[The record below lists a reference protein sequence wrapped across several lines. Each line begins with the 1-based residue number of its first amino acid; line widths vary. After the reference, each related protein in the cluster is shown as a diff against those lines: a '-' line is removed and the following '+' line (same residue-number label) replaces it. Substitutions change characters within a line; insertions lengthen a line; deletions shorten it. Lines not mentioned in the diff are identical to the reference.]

1 MKACTTLLVTALALT
16 FAAGAVDLTE
26 PITVSNVRFSQDR
39 ATQRVT
45 VNYELANQGEPAWV
59 AMDVLTNGVS
69 IGMQHV
75 SSVSGDIS
83 RYGLDMVGRGP
94 VADDGLEKTIV
105 WDAHRD
111 WYGNL
116 GSNVMV
122 EVSAWYTNSPPGVYM
137 VVDLSEG
144 PAAVRYPLLFTTRI
158 PDPTDLSCVSN
169 KLWLRYITAGT
180 FTQGSPETEAGRD
193 TTGRETQHQV
203 TLTKP
208 FYAGV
213 FELTR
218 AQYRLVM
225 GSDPGNGET
234 MTCPLNK
241 VKFYDFVGTN
251 INPAASNTVV
261 AGTFLA
267 KIREKTGL
275 LLNMPTDAQWE
286 YACRAGTTTPYNVET
301 NATVTLDDL
310 AWYSKNA
317 SNKVHPVGQKR
328 PNAWGLYD
336 MHGNVLEF
344 CRERLNT
351 SLGSGARTDPL
362 NMWGGS
368 GFVIRGGVFSEGA
381 GDCRSARRGWRAP
394 SETDPSSTWYGGS
407 GQNDGFRLWLTV
419 E

>member
-1 MKACTTLLVTALALT
+1 MKACTILIGATLALA

-26 PITVSNVRFSQDR
+26 PLAVSNVRFTQDR
-39 ATQRVT
+39 TTQLVT

-59 AMDVLTNGVS
+59 ALDVLTNGVS

-75 SSVSGDIS
+75 NAVSGDIS
-83 RYGLDMVGRGP
+83 RSGLDMAGRGP

-111 WYGNL
+111 WHGNL
-116 GSNVMV
+116 GSNVTV

-144 PAAVRYPLLFTTRI
+144 TAAERYPVSLTTTV

-169 KLWLRYITAGT
+169 KLWLRYVSPGM
-180 FTQGSPETEAGRD
+180 FTQGSPETETGRD
-193 TTGRETQHQV
+193 TKREVQHEV

-234 MTCPLNK
+234 LTCPVNK
-241 VKFYDFVGTN
+241 VKFFDFVGTN
-251 INPAASNTVV
+251 INPTVSNTVA

-267 KIREKTGL
+267 KIREKSGL
-275 LLNMPTDAQWE
+275 LLNLPTDAQWE
-286 YACRAGTTTPYNVET
+286 YACRAGTATPYNVET
-301 NATVTLDDL
+301 NAIVMIDDL
-310 AWYSKNA
+310 AWYTGNS
-317 SNKVHPVGQKR
+317 SSKVHPVGQKR

-344 CRERLNT
+344 CREYLREALP
-351 SLGSGARTDPL
+351 ADAQTDPVYT
-362 NMWGGS
+362 GKTS
-368 GFVIRGGVFSEGA
+368 GFVIRGGYFSDSA
-381 GDCRSARRGWRAP
+381 ANCRSARRAWRAP
-394 SETDPSSTWYGGS
+394 CDAEGYQWYGGS

>member
-1 MKACTTLLVTALALT
+1 MKACMTLTGTALALT

-26 PITVSNVRFSQDR
+26 PLTVSNVRFSQDR

-75 SSVSGDIS
+75 KTVSGDIS
-83 RYGLDMVGRGP
+83 RYGLDMAGRGP

-111 WYGNL
+111 WHGNL
-116 GSNVMV
+116 GSNVTV
-122 EVSAWYTNSPPGVYM
+122 EVTAWYTNSPPGVYM

-144 PAAVRYPLLFTTRI
+144 PAAELYPVSLSI
-158 PDPTDLSCVSN
+158 AVPDPTDLSCVSN
-169 KLWLRYITAGT
+169 KLWLRYIPAGS
-180 FTQGSPETEAGRD
+180 FTQGSPETEVGRD

-218 AQYRLVM
+218 AQYR
-225 GSDPGNGET
+225 T
-234 MTCPLNK
+234 K

-251 INPAASNTVV
+251 INPAVSNTVA

-275 LLNMPTDAQWE
+275 LLNLPTDAQWE
-286 YACRAGTTTPYNVET
+286 YACRAGTTGPFNVET
-301 NATVTLDDL
+301 NALVKFGDL
-310 AWYSKNA
+310 AWYSGNA
-317 SNKVHPVGQKR
+317 SSKVHPVGRKR

-336 MHGNVLEF
+336 MHGNVFEF
-344 CRERLNT
+344 CRERLNAG
-351 SLGSGARTDPL
+351 LGSGARTDPL
-362 NMWGGS
+362 NTGSNS
-368 GFVIRGGVFSEGA
+368 GFVIRGGYF
-381 GDCRSARRGWRAP
+381 GDADYNCRSARRGWRAP
-394 SETDPSSTWYGGS
+394 SETDPSGWYGGV
-407 GQNDGFRLWLTV
+407 GQNDGFRLWFTV